1 MFEKLRI
8 WWKIKR
14 ADYVI
19 MLDGRPGAGKDTL
32 LKIMKGEGFD
42 ENGQESQTPVKK
54 IMLNLEEK
62 RCCVYNTAGSNGM
75 VEEKSIERE
84 KLPKG
89 KTLWIEVFDMGEYD
103 KLNKN
108 TSISLVKEI
117 QGRYNEAR
125 DRGFIKFLAFGTH
138 LDTNQDKEER
148 IKNDLE
154 GKRIRVVFYE
164 LSKNPQK
171 EIIELI
177 KDLYNEL

>member
-42 ENGQESQTPVKK
+42 ENGQESKTAVEK

-62 RCCVYNTAGSNGM
+62 RCYIYNTAGAKG
-75 VEEKSIERE
+75 ETGKKSKARD
-84 KLPKG
+84 KLPKR

-103 KLNKN
+103 KRNN
-108 TSISLVKEI
+108 ITHISLAKEI
-117 QGRYNEAR
+117 QGRYEEAR
-125 DRGFIKFLAFGTH
+125 ERGFEFLAFGTH
-138 LDTNQDKEER
+138 LDTNKDKRER

-171 EIIELI
+171 EIIERI
-177 KDLYNEL
+177 KALYS

>member
-19 MLDGRPGAGKDTL
+19 MLDGRPGAGKNTL
-32 LKIMKGEGFD
+32 LKIMKEEGFD
-42 ENGQESQTPVKK
+42 ENGQESQTAVEK

-75 VEEKSIERE
+75 VAEKSIERE

-108 TSISLVKEI
+108 TSVSLVEEI
-117 QGRYNEAR
+117 QARYEEAR
-125 DRGFIKFLAFGTH
+125 DRGFKFLAFGTH
-138 LDTNQDKEER
+138 LDTNKDKRER

-154 GKRIRVVFYE
+154 GKRIQVAFYE

-171 EIIELI
+171 EIIQRI
-177 KDLYNEL
+177 KALHS

>member
-1 MFEKLRI
+1 MFEKLRL

-32 LKIMKGEGFD
+32 LKIINGEGFD
-42 ENGQESQTPVKK
+42 PKRKATPKSVEKK
-54 IMLNLEEK
+54 TIKLEEK
-62 RCCVYNTAGSNGM
+62 RCCVYNTAGSNSM
-75 VEEKSIERE
+75 VAEKSIERE

-89 KTLWIEVFDMGEYD
+89 KTLWIEVFDMGKYD

-108 TSISLVKEI
+108 TSVSLVEEI
-117 QGRYNEAR
+117 QARYEEAR
-125 DRGFIKFLAFGTH
+125 DRGFKFLAFGTH
-138 LDTNQDKEER
+138 LNTNQDKKER

-154 GKRIRVVFYE
+154 GKRIQVLFYE
-164 LSKNPQK
+164 LSENPQK